1 MEVRASADLDP
12 APLENV
18 AATEVVDGVIAL
30 FERQRSSG
38 SGAVE
43 TDVVLHASVV
53 EIAADRATVED
64 CVLISPS
71 ITDTVGVWHQADLAR
86 TEQGWIVEAVRIPS
100 GGGCVPQAIAD
111 EAIAAYEAYYE
122 AVAGFWDPPDPQDPL
137 ISEVLAEP
145 RREIIVG
152 LLEEHEAR
160 GVAFRSRPINHPE
173 VIEVRSPKEL
183 VILDCSEPDPEYGL
197 YDIATGDRLPDV
209 PPVREGQR
217 NLQSV
222 VMVIRDGSGRSRIFQ
237 GQVDFACEFAP
248 TDRACRRSNARHHAV
263 GSAVILSAAPAHA
276 NHCTGEGARERGG
289 EVIGECHGVT
299 PGQPG
304 GGFGA

>member
-53 EIAADRATVED
+53 EIASDRATVED

-111 EAIAAYEAYYE
+111 EAIAGYEAYYE
-122 AVAGFWDPPDPQDPL
+122 AGAGFWDPPDPGHPL
-137 ISEVLAEP
+137 IIRGAGRTTEEP
-145 RREIIVG
+145 DRRASRG
-152 LLEEHEAR
+152 TRGAR
-160 GVAFRSRPINHPE
+160 AWRFRGRPIIHPE
-173 VIEVRSPKEL
+173 VIEVRSPTEL
-183 VILDCSEPDPEYGL
+183 VISSC
-197 YDIATGDRLPDV
+197 
-209 PPVREGQR
+209 
-217 NLQSV
+217 
-222 VMVIRDGSGRSRIFQ
+222 
-237 GQVDFACEFAP
+237 
-248 TDRACRRSNARHHAV
+248 
-263 GSAVILSAAPAHA
+263 
-276 NHCTGEGARERGG
+276 
-289 EVIGECHGVT
+289 
-299 PGQPG
+299 
-304 GGFGA
+304 